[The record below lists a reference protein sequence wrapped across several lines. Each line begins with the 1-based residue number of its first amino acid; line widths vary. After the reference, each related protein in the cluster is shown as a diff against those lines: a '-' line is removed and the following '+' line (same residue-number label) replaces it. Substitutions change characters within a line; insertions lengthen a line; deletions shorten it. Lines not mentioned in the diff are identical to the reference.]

1 MLRRDFIL
9 VQIEELGKAIARLF
23 ENRNN
28 GVVHKNEG
36 QTEVIYTSLRIEKD
50 FIFSHT
56 ADEIRVALDYEDK
69 AGLQRME
76 LVAKTLV
83 EESYLYESG
92 TYLQKAKEIFLYL
105 QQHDNTFSIER
116 VSLLEDIEKRL

>member
-1 MLRRDFIL
+1 M
-9 VQIEELGKAIARLF
+9 VQIEELGKVIARLI

-28 GVVHKNEG
+28 GVVRKNEG
-36 QTEVIYTSLRIEKD
+36 QAEVIYTSLRIEKD

-76 LVAKTLV
+76 LLAKTLV
-83 EESYLYESG
+83 EESYLHAPEIH
-92 TYLQKAKEIFLYL
+92 LQKAKEILLYI